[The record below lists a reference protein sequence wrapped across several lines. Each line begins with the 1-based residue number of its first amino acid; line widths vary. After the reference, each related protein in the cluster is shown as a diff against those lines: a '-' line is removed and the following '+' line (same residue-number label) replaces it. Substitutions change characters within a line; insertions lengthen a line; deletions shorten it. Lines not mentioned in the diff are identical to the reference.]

1 MASIAPLEH
10 SPVDLAE
17 NRFKHGLAAHRRQ
30 LGAFLA
36 LADAHSAELMA
47 SAGFDWLLIDCEHG
61 PNDLRSI
68 LAQLQALAGYPVQP
82 VLRLADHDPARIK
95 QVLDLGVQS
104 LLVPM
109 VDDADQA
116 AALVEAMHYP
126 PRGIRGVGAGMARA
140 ARWNAVQDYYAQAGG
155 QLCLAVQIETA
166 AGLDNLDA
174 IAAVDGVDGVFLG
187 PADLAAAL
195 GHLGQPTHP
204 AVRAA
209 IENALPRI
217 RAAGKAAGVYC
228 AEPELAAHYAALGA
242 SFFLVAADAI
252 LLRGAAVATLA
263 RFAP

>member
-1 MASIAPLEH
+1 MNP
-10 SPVDLAE
+10 PE
-17 NRFKHGLAAHRRQ
+17 NPFKRGLSGHRRQ

-68 LAQLQALAGYPVQP
+68 LAQLQALAGSPVQP

-109 VDDADQA
+109 VDSAAQA
-116 AALVEAMHYP
+116 RALVEAMHYP

-140 ARWNAVQDYYAQAGG
+140 ARWGAVGDYYASAAGG
-155 QLCLAVQIETA
+155 LCLAVQIETR

-174 IAAVDGVDGVFLG
+174 IAATDGVDGVFLG

-195 GHLGQPTHP
+195 GHLGQPKHP
-204 AVRAA
+204 EVRAA
-209 IENALPRI
+209 IEAALPRI

-228 AEPELAAHYAALGA
+228 AEPQLAAAYEALGA
-242 SFFLVAADAI
+242 SFFLIAADAI
-252 LLRGAAVATLA
+252 LLRTAATAALS
-263 RFAP
+263 RFAPNP

>member
-1 MASIAPLEH
+1 MNLP
-10 SPVDLAE
+10 E
-17 NRFKHGLAAHRRQ
+17 NPFKAALAAHRRQ

-36 LADAHSAELMA
+36 LGDAHSAELMA
-47 SAGFDWLLIDCEHG
+47 CAGFDWLLIDAEHG

-68 LAQLQALAGYPVQP
+68 LAQLQALAAYPVQP

-109 VDDADQA
+109 VDSAAQA
-116 AALVEAMHYP
+116 QALVAAMRYP

-140 ARWNAVQDYYAQAGG
+140 ARWSAIDDYYNQASG
-155 QLCLAVQIETA
+155 QLCLAVQIETLP
-166 AGLDNLDA
+166 GLENLDA

-195 GHLGQPTHP
+195 GHVGQPMHP
-204 AVRAA
+204 EVRAA
-209 IENALPRI
+209 VEGALPRI

-228 AEPELAAHYAALGA
+228 ADPPLAAHYASLGA
-242 SFFLVAADAI
+242 SFFLIAADAL
-252 LLRGAAVATLA
+252 LLRTAAVAALG
-263 RFAP
+263 RFGTC

>member
-1 MASIAPLEH
+1 MNLP
-10 SPVDLAE
+10 E
-17 NRFKHGLAAHRRQ
+17 NPFKAALAAHRRQ

-47 SAGFDWLLIDCEHG
+47 GAGFDWLLIDAEHG

-68 LAQLQALAGYPVQP
+68 LAQLQALAAYPVRP

-109 VDDADQA
+109 VDTAGQA
-116 AALVEAMHYP
+116 AALVGAMHYP
-126 PRGIRGVGAGMARA
+126 PRGIRGVGAGMTRA
-140 ARWNAVQDYYAQAGG
+140 ARWSAVDDYYNRAGG
-155 QLCLAVQIETA
+155 QLCLAVQIETL

-195 GHLGQPTHP
+195 GHVGQPMHP
-204 AVRAA
+204 EVRAA
-209 IENALPRI
+209 VEGALPRI

-228 AEPELAAHYAALGA
+228 ADPQLAAHYAALGA
-242 SFFLVAADAI
+242 SFFLIAADAM
-252 LLRGAAVATLA
+252 LLRGAAVAALG
-263 RFAP
+263 RFAS

>member
-1 MASIAPLEH
+1 MNLP
-10 SPVDLAE
+10 E
-17 NRFKHGLAAHRRQ
+17 NPFKQALAAQRRQ

-61 PNDLRSI
+61 PNDLPSV
-68 LAQLQALAGYPVQP
+68 LAQLQALAGYPVAP
-82 VLRLADHDPARIK
+82 VLRLADHDATRIK

-104 LLVPM
+104 LLAPM
-109 VDDADQA
+109 VDSAAQA
-116 AALVEAMHYP
+116 QALVAAMRYP

-140 ARWNAVQDYYAQAGG
+140 ARWGAVDGYYNQAGS
-155 QLCLAVQIETA
+155 QLCLAVQIETV

-195 GHLGQPTHP
+195 GHVGQPMHP
-204 AVRAA
+204 EVRAA
-209 IENALPRI
+209 IEAALPRI

-228 AEPELAAHYAALGA
+228 ADPQLAAHYAALGA
-242 SFFLVAADAI
+242 SFFLIAADAI
-252 LLRGAAVATLA
+252 LLRGAAVAALG
-263 RFAP
+263 RFAF

>member
-1 MASIAPLEH
+1 MREREPLNL
-10 SPVDLAE
+10 PE
-17 NRFKHGLAAHRRQ
+17 NPFKAALAAQRRQ

-47 SAGFDWLLIDCEHG
+47 GAGFDWLLIDAEHG

-68 LAQLQALAGYPVQP
+68 LAQLQALAAYPVQP
-82 VLRLADHDPARIK
+82 VLRLPDHDPARIK

-109 VDDADQA
+109 VDTADQA
-116 AALVEAMHYP
+116 TALVGAMHYP
-126 PRGIRGVGAGMARA
+126 PRGIRGVGAGMTRA
-140 ARWNAVQDYYAQAGG
+140 ARWSAVDDYYNQAGG
-155 QLCLAVQIETA
+155 QLCLAVQIETV

-195 GHLGQPTHP
+195 GHVGQPMHP
-204 AVRAA
+204 EVRAA
-209 IENALPRI
+209 VEAALPRI

-228 AEPELAAHYAALGA
+228 ADPQLAAQYAALGA
-242 SFFLVAADAI
+242 SFFLIAADAM
-252 LLRGAAVATLA
+252 LLRSAAVAALG
-263 RFAP
+263 RFAS